1 MASLSLFSDILE
13 SMSASADSSSPTV
26 PKLLYSR
33 RESAYTL
40 GISTRSLDLLVAAGE
55 IRVRRFG
62 RRRVLIPVEE
72 VTRYASRDHRFLA
85 QRPDNGG
92 KAN

>member
-1 MASLSLFSDILE
+1 MPEVSLFSDSIIDV
-13 SMSASADSSSPTV
+13 SAAADAPTV

-33 RESAYTL
+33 REVSHAL
-40 GISTRSLDLLVAAGE
+40 SISTRSVDLLVAAGE
-55 IRVRRFG
+55 LKVRRFG
-62 RRRVLIPVEE
+62 PRRVLIPVEE